1 MEELI
6 KARAD
11 AEAHPE
17 KAEGAKVVKK
27 IKLKA
32 VRVVLLLD
40 SYQVEG
46 NVYVPPE
53 LRRFSDAFESI
64 MRDNRAFIPVTEAR
78 VLRGEGGTEIA
89 TPDFI
94 EVRKSELRGVFPLED
109 SSMEHPELEVI
120 DGADT
125 GS

>member
-1 MEELI
+1 M
-6 KARAD
+6 
-11 AEAHPE
+11 
-17 KAEGAKVVKK
+17 
-27 IKLKA
+27 
-32 VRVVLLLD
+32 LLLD

-46 NVYVPPE
+46 NVFVPPE

-78 VLRGEGGTEIA
+78 VLRGDGGQIA
-89 TPDFI
+89 APGFI
-94 EVRKSELRGVFPLED
+94 EVRKSELRGVFPLEETAT
-109 SSMEHPELEVI
+109 EHPQLEVI